1 MKRLSKLL
9 LINWLNFSNEL
20 ISFETLNFL
29 TGKNGS
35 GKSTIIDALQ
45 LVVLADTRG
54 SSFNKAANQ
63 KSDRS
68 LESYF
73 YGDLG
78 DENDESRRGKKG
90 TFTSVVAIEF
100 IDDVKN
106 TAFTA
111 ALIAD
116 CYKDRTFNNKW
127 VIFEDGFSKKTFIS
141 DNGTPYT
148 IDKLKEQMLKKFGKE
163 ERFKFF
169 DTNKAYL
176 EKLNYNLG
184 NVGDK
189 YFSLLKKGVPF
200 SFTFTQTPDIT
211 KFITQS
217 IICDVDNN
225 IDVIK
230 MQTDI
235 RQYSELEVEAKVMS
249 RKISALEQISKA
261 SSLITNARVTLKGY
275 QYLIDRASF
284 EEKKLALENSRAE
297 LSAKTNEKAQLEALI
312 TKTEQALAQL
322 EVKIEEVS
330 RELFSSDEKKK
341 QEELEAKIAKEL
353 SDIEK
358 YTQILKKARYEIKSF
373 LSGWKTAFQDK
384 MALHA
389 TFKKPR
395 DITFDL
401 DEDDYYASLKG
412 ASTYLEEV
420 YDEILDSR
428 SSEKINYTNL
438 TEELSEVKQKISNIK
453 EGVKPY
459 PASVTEFKA
468 ILDAAGIASRL
479 VCDSAEVVNESW
491 RTVLEGLL
499 DNLRFAFL
507 VEREDYQKAL
517 QLLKESNLEE
527 TITLVDCNSIS
538 KTPLEKD
545 SLADEITSTDKEVKE
560 FINYLLGGIK
570 KTFKEGLP
578 SASVDRIVYK
588 GAQVSKIGNAYA
600 LSPFLGRNA
609 LTLLLEKLEAEE
621 EALSEKAEMAH
632 RLYTFYEKLT
642 KLKYINTDQL
652 SDFEERLSS
661 EYIIEN
667 CLSRK
672 ASFIKELDSIDMLYL
687 TRLKTKLEYLKAQKK
702 ECDTTKEGYI
712 LTLGGIKSTLDT
724 LQTATIPNLVFR
736 IEEDREN
743 LNLLYTPEFQASKE
757 EEFQKRF
764 TSNKSSFSMSDN
776 LANVK
781 TKKNNEL
788 NSLVEERR
796 KSRVQYNSEFHA
808 PFNSASEENE
818 EFDAEL
824 LRLRDMKLPEYLDKI
839 KEAKL
844 RAYRQFREDFISKM
858 KANIESVENQVD
870 ILNKALKQARF
881 GSDRYRFTVEPNPK
895 YESFYKMFMDPLL
908 ISLDQ
913 PTLMDDAFNSKYK
926 EEIKALFDCL
936 IISENSNTAEF
947 ENSIKLYTDYKTY
960 LLFDLIVND
969 TITGTQQRLSKT
981 WKKKS
986 GGETQQP
993 FYLALLA
1000 SFSQVCRVNKQGFN
1014 NTVRLIMF
1022 DEAFSKMDGD
1032 RIKASIKLLRNF
1044 NLQAIFSAP
1053 PEKIPDISLL
1063 VDKTIIVFK
1072 DKNHS
1077 FTRPYSAKE
1086 DNNEQSE

>member
-1 MKRLSKLL
+1 
-9 LINWLNFSNEL
+9 
-20 ISFETLNFL
+20 
-29 TGKNGS
+29 
-35 GKSTIIDALQ
+35 
-45 LVVLADTRG
+45 
-54 SSFNKAANQ
+54 
-63 KSDRS
+63 
-68 LESYF
+68 
-73 YGDLG
+73 
-78 DENDESRRGKKG
+78 
-90 TFTSVVAIEF
+90 
-100 IDDVKN
+100 
-106 TAFTA
+106 
-111 ALIAD
+111 
-116 CYKDRTFNNKW
+116 
-127 VIFEDGFSKKTFIS
+127 
-141 DNGTPYT
+141 
-148 IDKLKEQMLKKFGKE
+148 
-163 ERFKFF
+163 
-169 DTNKAYL
+169 
-176 EKLNYNLG
+176 
-184 NVGDK
+184 
-189 YFSLLKKGVPF
+189 
-200 SFTFTQTPDIT
+200 
-211 KFITQS
+211 
-217 IICDVDNN
+217 
-225 IDVIK
+225 
-230 MQTDI
+230 
-235 RQYSELEVEAKVMS
+235 
-249 RKISALEQISKA
+249 
-261 SSLITNARVTLKGY
+261 
-275 QYLIDRASF
+275 
-284 EEKKLALENSRAE
+284 
-297 LSAKTNEKAQLEALI
+297 
-312 TKTEQALAQL
+312 
-322 EVKIEEVS
+322 
-330 RELFSSDEKKK
+330 
-341 QEELEAKIAKEL
+341 
-353 SDIEK
+353 
-358 YTQILKKARYEIKSF
+358 
-373 LSGWKTAFQDK
+373 
-384 MALHA
+384 
-389 TFKKPR
+389 
-395 DITFDL
+395 
-401 DEDDYYASLKG
+401 
-412 ASTYLEEV
+412 
-420 YDEILDSR
+420 
-428 SSEKINYTNL
+428 
-438 TEELSEVKQKISNIK
+438 
-453 EGVKPY
+453 
-459 PASVTEFKA
+459 
-468 ILDAAGIASRL
+468 
-479 VCDSAEVVNESW
+479 
-491 RTVLEGLL
+491 
-499 DNLRFAFL
+499 
-507 VEREDYQKAL
+507 
-517 QLLKESNLEE
+517 
-527 TITLVDCNSIS
+527 
-538 KTPLEKD
+538 
-545 SLADEITSTDKEVKE
+545 
-560 FINYLLGGIK
+560 
-570 KTFKEGLP
+570 
-578 SASVDRIVYK
+578 
-588 GAQVSKIGNAYA
+588 
-600 LSPFLGRNA
+600 
-609 LTLLLEKLEAEE
+609 
-621 EALSEKAEMAH
+621 MAH